1 MDVKAASLLWNIS
14 ERRVQKLCKE
24 GRIENSRRFGH
35 SWMITKTA
43 QKPEDIRRKYKKVI
57 ETKKGGDRNV

>member
-24 GRIENSRRFGH
+24 GRIENIRRFGH
-35 SWMITKTA
+35 SWMIPKTA
-43 QKPEDIRRKYKKVI
+43 KKPEDMRRKYQKVI
-57 ETKKGGDRNV
+57 EIKKGGDRNV